1 LRQQRKRGALLAVL
15 ALGLISMAV
24 TAALAQSV
32 SQRNVELAR
41 SSSALLVSVGFQDLV
56 DARGR
61 QKLDSGF
68 WNRMVVRVNTRQLG
82 RERPISLAVRT
93 CRVRYELWEE
103 HYEVQIEDHR
113 GRQSG
118 RAANVQE
125 AIESCTTLTRFPVA
139 SLSAMEEGRFQVEV
153 IAELNPM
160 SEELLDSIRRW
171 LRSPQGGHR
180 RIAQGDNFFGSV
192 VSIFVNNRIGRS
204 DRMVHFRS
212 QTFSAPR

>member
-1 LRQQRKRGALLAVL
+1 MRKSGTIAVL
-15 ALGLISMAV
+15 VFAV
-24 TAALAQSV
+24 LSIVTLSTALAQRV
-32 SQRNVELAR
+32 SQREVQLAR
-41 SSSALLVSVGFQDLV
+41 SSSALLISADFQDLF
-56 DARGR
+56 DARSR

-68 WNRMVVRVNTRQLG
+68 WNRVVVRVNTRRRGQ
-82 RERPISLAVRT
+82 EQPIALAVRT

-103 HYEVQIEDHR
+103 HYEVQVEDHT

-118 RAANVQE
+118 RAGSAGE
-125 AIESCTTLTRFPVA
+125 AIRACGTLSRFPVA
-139 SLSAMEEGRFQVEV
+139 SLSALGDGSYRVEI

-180 RIAQGDNFFGSV
+180 RLSQGDNFFGSV